1 MGQRSGL
8 GESRCLDNFYSWDS
22 ETNIP
27 MQVEPNVGVMRS
39 AGIKSLV
46 VEGWVSWII
55 SGDKGWISMMG
66 EQVSEHCNCEEVL
79 VSYLED
85 QKSRTLGVIPSL
97 SLPK

>member
-1 MGQRSGL
+1 
-8 GESRCLDNFYSWDS
+8 
-22 ETNIP
+22 

-66 EQVSEHCNCEEVL
+66 EEVGEHTGRMGHCNWEEVL
-79 VSYLED
+79 VSYSED

-97 SLPK
+97 SLPKQDYKALASKVLYRLLD